1 MNDRRSEEK
10 FDDKFIVLAVD
21 DRDANLIAL
30 RALFSQTPDIELVE
44 ATSGEEALMITL
56 QRNIHL
62 ILLDVNMPGMDGF
75 ETAEHLQ
82 AVERTRDIP
91 IVFLSATAK
100 AEVFMQRGYN
110 LGAVD
115 YLAKPIEDNLLIN
128 RVRLYQR
135 LYQGHRALQANLET
149 LRTAQERL
157 LQTEKLAALNPMV
170 IAVAHEL
177 NTPIG
182 NCQLMVSTMREETAE
197 IVRRWESGTNLRRT
211 ELEAYLRSN
220 VEGTALL
227 DKALTSAAHV
237 VGRFKEMAVREH
249 SWARS
254 RFQLR
259 EPVNLAVSTIAN
271 RINMPGLEII
281 QNIPNGL
288 PMDSFNSALAQ
299 VIDEL
304 LSNSLL
310 HGFEGRGSGKISIE
324 ALLDSGGDQVL
335 LSYID
340 NGAGMSAET
349 LAKAFDPFYTTRFG
363 QGRSGLGLSICYNIV
378 AGLLGGEIGIRSAPG
393 EGTEFSISL
402 PLNAPVRDR
411 NTQSGILT

>member
-1 MNDRRSEEK
+1 MT
-10 FDDKFIVLAVD
+10 DKFVVLAVD
-21 DRDANLIAL
+21 DRDSNLIAL
-30 RALFSQTPDIELVE
+30 RALFGRTPDIELVE
-44 ATSGEEALMITL
+44 ASSGEEALMITL

-62 ILLDVNMPGMDGF
+62 VLLDVNMPGMDGF

-91 IVFLSATAK
+91 IVFLTAVATADT
-100 AEVFMQRGYN
+100 FMQRGYDH
-110 LGAVD
+110 GAVD

-128 RVRLYQR
+128 RVRLYKR
-135 LYQGHRALQANLET
+135 LYESHRALLANLDT

-177 NTPIG
+177 NTPLG
-182 NCQLMVSTMREETAE
+182 NCQLMVSTLSESTKE
-197 IVRRWESGTNLRRT
+197 IMQRWQSGTNLRRQ

-220 VEGTALL
+220 LEGTAVL
-227 DKALTSAAHV
+227 DSALRSAAHV

-249 SWARS
+249 SWSRS

-259 EPVNLAVSTIAN
+259 EPVSLCVSTVAD
-271 RINMPGLEII
+271 RINMPGLEIT
-281 QNIPNGL
+281 QTIPNGL
-288 PMDSFNSALAQ
+288 VMDSYHDALAQ
-299 VIDEL
+299 VLDEL

-324 ALLDSGGDQVL
+324 ALLDPSGQQVL
-335 LSYID
+335 LSYSD
-340 NGAGMSAET
+340 NGAGMAPET

-393 EGTEFSISL
+393 QGSEFSISL
-402 PLNAPVRDR
+402 PLRAPVRELGD
-411 NTQSGILT
+411 QVIVLT